1 MRTNTKPTPT
11 RTHGGCVADSSTP
24 YKQLERSVLSCLL
37 WEDEFYE
44 NGQSISER
52 ISQLADK
59 VSVDQLH
66 ALIIKAFSEYQLRHV
81 PLWLTVALLKKPN
94 NMARSVVERIC
105 TRPDQMTELL
115 SLYWKDGKKSIPK
128 QLKLGLVAAFK
139 KFDAYQLA
147 KWNRPTAIKLRDILQ
162 LVHPKPIDEAQG
174 KLWKMLLEN
183 TLSTPDTWETRLSS
197 GEKKEEAYS
206 TLLKQRKMG
215 SKAILMN
222 MRNMYQAKVP
232 KNLVKDALKSGRSL
246 LPFDYLRAA
255 KACPAWEDVIE
266 EAMVTSLHSMTIL
279 TGHTAVMV
287 DVSQSMDWMLGSKT
301 DTTRMEVACG
311 LAIYLREIGDCDFY
325 TFSAALVSCPPRR
338 GFALKDALIQSQPH
352 GCTWLGQAIDSLQ
365 SQFPNYKRL
374 IVITDEQTN
383 DNIKPLKYPK
393 NYILNV
399 ASYENGIQLA
409 PNTVRINGFSVESV
423 NYIQKLEEI
432 EQN

>member
-24 YKQLERSVLSCLL
+24 YKRLERSVLSCLL
-37 WEDEFYE
+37 WENEFYE

-52 ISQLADK
+52 ISQLADQ

-115 SLYWKDGKKSIPK
+115 SLYWKDGKKPIPK

-147 KWNRPTAIKLRDILQ
+147 KWNRPTAIKLGDILQ

-197 GEKKEEAYS
+197 GEKKEDAFV
-206 TLLKQRKMG
+206 TLLEQRKMG

-222 MRNMYQAKVP
+222 LRNMYNAKVP
-232 KNLVKDALKSGRSL
+232 KKLVKDALKSGRPL

-255 KACPAWEDVIE
+255 NACPAWEDVTE
-266 EAMVTSLHSMTIL
+266 TAMVSSLHGMSPLM
-279 TGHTAVMV
+279 GYTAVMV
-287 DVSQSMDWMLGSKT
+287 DVSQSMDWPIGLKT
-301 DTTRMEVACG
+301 ETTRIEVAAG

-325 TFSAALVSCPPRR
+325 TFSTQLVSCPPRR
-338 GFALKDALIQSQPH
+338 GFALKDALLKSQPH
-352 GCTWLGQAIDSLQ
+352 GGTWLGQAVKELQ
-365 SQFPNYKRL
+365 KQFPRYERL
-374 IVITDEQTN
+374 IVITDEQSH
-383 DNIKPLKYPK
+383 DSLPELIYPR

-399 ASYENGIQLA
+399 GSYQNGIQISK
-409 PNTVRINGFSVESV
+409 NVQRINGFSPASI
-423 NYIQKLEEI
+423 NYIQKCEEI
-432 EQN
+432 DGY